1 MAENPIRPAVVDAIE
16 RSLAEFG
23 ELHQSLAENSRQVL
37 VVGEALMDLIPVVGE
52 GISEMV
58 GGGPCNS
65 AKALARLGF
74 STTFIGGISSDSYG
88 EVIEKELLDSGVI
101 LDLVHR
107 SDLPTALAI
116 ATINDA
122 GLASYEFKLDSTVSF
137 NFHSSLLPKA
147 DADVIHIGS
156 VATLLE
162 PGASELYNW
171 LSDKSAIVVFDPNV
185 RPSIQ
190 GNKEIYRNSVER
202 WIDLAKIVKL
212 SEDDFSWLYQS
223 TESDVIA
230 DWLSRGSEIV
240 VVTRAEKGLSAFTR
254 DERIDCP
261 AAKVELVDSVG
272 AGDTI
277 GAVIVEGLL
286 KYGLD
291 VLKTDVLRQ
300 VLERAAKAA
309 GITCSRA
316 GANPPWKEELD
327 LAL

>member
-1 MAENPIRPAVVDAIE
+1 
-16 RSLAEFG
+16 
-23 ELHQSLAENSRQVL
+23 
-37 VVGEALMDLIPVVGE
+37 
-52 GISEMV
+52 
-58 GGGPCNS
+58 
-65 AKALARLGF
+65 
-74 STTFIGGISSDSYG
+74 
-88 EVIEKELLDSGVI
+88 
-101 LDLVHR
+101 VHR

-116 ATINDA
+116 ATINEA

-137 NFHSSLLPKA
+137 NFHSSWLPKE
-147 DADVIHIGS
+147 DAEVIHIGS

-162 PGASELYNW
+162 PGASELYKW
-171 LSDKSAIVVFDPNV
+171 LSNKRATVVFDPNV

-190 GNKEIYRNSVER
+190 GDREIYRNSVER

-212 SEDDFSWLYQS
+212 SEDDFSWLYENS
-223 TESDVIA
+223 ESDVIA
-230 DWLSRGSEIV
+230 NWLSRGTEIV
-240 VVTRAEKGLSAFTR
+240 VVTRADKGLSAFTK
-254 DERIDCP
+254 EGRIDCP

-291 VLKTDVLRQ
+291 GLKADVLRQ

>member
-1 MAENPIRPAVVDAIE
+1 VKKVW
-16 RSLAEFG
+16 
-23 ELHQSLAENSRQVL
+23 
-37 VVGEALMDLIPVVGE
+37 VVGEALMDLIPVVG
-52 GISEMV
+52 GNRVPIV
-58 GGGPCNS
+58 GGGPANT
-65 AKALARLGF
+65 AKAVARLGYPTYF
-74 STTFIGGISSDSYG
+74 VGGISSDEYG
-88 EVIEKELLDSGVI
+88 RAVELELLRSGVD
-101 LDLVHR
+101 LSLVHR
-107 SDLPTALAI
+107 GDSPTALAI
-116 ATINDA
+116 ATINEA

-137 NFHSSLLPKA
+137 NFHSSWLPKE
-147 DADVIHIGS
+147 DSEVIHIGS

-162 PGASELYNW
+162 PGASELYKW

-190 GNKEIYRNSVER
+190 GDREIYRNSVER
-202 WIDLAKIVKL
+202 WIELAKIVKL
-212 SEDDFSWLYQS
+212 SEDDFSWLYES
-223 TESDVIA
+223 SESDVIA
-230 DWLSRGSEIV
+230 NWLSRGTEIV
-240 VVTRAEKGLSAFTR
+240 VVTRAERGLSAFTR
-254 DERIDCP
+254 DGRIDCP

-286 KYGLD
+286 KYGLAGLRAD
-291 VLKTDVLRQ
+291 VLKQ

>member
-1 MAENPIRPAVVDAIE
+1 M
-16 RSLAEFG
+16 S
-23 ELHQSLAENSRQVL
+23 QVW
-37 VVGEALMDLIPVVGE
+37 VVGEALMDLIPVAGGE
-52 GISEMV
+52 ISEMV

-65 AKALARLGF
+65 AKALSRLGF
-74 STTFIGGISSDSYG
+74 STTFIGGISTDSYG
-88 EVIEKELLDSGVI
+88 EAIERELLDSGVI
-101 LDLVHR
+101 LDFVHR

-116 ATINDA
+116 ATINES
-122 GLASYEFKLDSTVSF
+122 GLASYEFRVDSTESF
-137 NFHSSLLPKA
+137 NFHSSWLPKE
-147 DADVIHIGS
+147 DVEVIHIGS

-162 PGASELYNW
+162 PGASELYKW
-171 LSDKSAIVVFDPNV
+171 LSNKSAIVVFDPNV

-190 GNKEIYRNSVER
+190 GNREIYRNSVER

-212 SEDDFSWLYQS
+212 SEDDFSWLYHS
-223 TESDVIA
+223 SESDVITN
-230 DWLSRGSEIV
+230 WFSRGVEIV

-254 DERIDCP
+254 DGRIDCP

-277 GAVIVEGLL
+277 GAVIIEGLL

-291 VLKTDVLRQ
+291 GLKANVLRQ

>member
-1 MAENPIRPAVVDAIE
+1 M
-16 RSLAEFG
+16 SHL
-23 ELHQSLAENSRQVL
+23 QSSTQIW
-37 VVGEALMDLIPVVGE
+37 VVGEALMDLIPVATGE
-52 GISEMV
+52 ISEMV

-74 STTFIGGISSDSYG
+74 STTFIGGISSDRYG
-88 EVIEKELLDSGVI
+88 KAIERELLDSGVS

-107 SDLPTALAI
+107 ADLPTALAI
-116 ATINDA
+116 ATINEA
-122 GLASYEFKLDSTVSF
+122 GLASYEFKLESTVSF
-137 NFHSSLLPKA
+137 NFHSSWLPEQ
-147 DADVIHIGS
+147 DARVIHIGS

-162 PGASELYNW
+162 PGASELYKW

-190 GNKEIYRNSVER
+190 SDKKIYRDSVER

-223 TESDVIA
+223 PESEVIA
-230 DWLSRGSEIV
+230 NWFSRGTEIV
-240 VVTRAEKGLSAFTR
+240 VVTRAEKGLTCFTR
-254 DERIDCP
+254 DGRIDCP

-286 KYGLD
+286 KHGLGG
-291 VLKTDVLRQ
+291 LKTDVLKQ

>member
-1 MAENPIRPAVVDAIE
+1 M
-16 RSLAEFG
+16 S
-23 ELHQSLAENSRQVL
+23 QVW
-37 VVGEALMDLIPVVGE
+37 VVGEALIDLIPVVGGE
-52 GISEMV
+52 ISEMV

-74 STTFIGGISSDSYG
+74 STTFIGGISTDSYG
-88 EVIEKELLDSGVI
+88 EAIERELSNSGVI
-101 LDLVHR
+101 LDFVHR

-116 ATINDA
+116 ATINEV

-137 NFHSSLLPKA
+137 NFNSSWLPKE
-147 DADVIHIGS
+147 DSEVIHIGS

-162 PGASELYNW
+162 PGASELYKW
-171 LSDKSAIVVFDPNV
+171 LSKKSATIVFDPNV

-190 GNKEIYRNSVER
+190 GDREIYRNSVER

-223 TESDVIA
+223 SESEVIA
-230 DWLSRGSEIV
+230 NWFSRGTEIV
-240 VVTRAEKGLSAFTR
+240 VVTRAERGLSAFTK
-254 DERIDCP
+254 EGRIDCP

-286 KYGLD
+286 KHGLAGLKAD
-291 VLKTDVLRQ
+291 VLKQ
-300 VLERAAKAA
+300 VLERAAKGA

-316 GANPPWKEELD
+316 GANPPWKKELD

>member
-1 MAENPIRPAVVDAIE
+1 
-16 RSLAEFG
+16 
-23 ELHQSLAENSRQVL
+23 
-37 VVGEALMDLIPVVGE
+37 
-52 GISEMV
+52 MV

-74 STTFIGGISSDSYG
+74 STNFIGGISSDRYG
-88 EVIEKELLDSGVI
+88 EAIERELLDSGVS
-101 LDLVHR
+101 LDFVHR

-116 ATINDA
+116 ATINEA

-137 NFHSSLLPKA
+137 NFHSSWLPKE
-147 DADVIHIGS
+147 DAEVIHIGS

-162 PGASELYNW
+162 PGASELYKW
-171 LSDKSAIVVFDPNV
+171 LSGKSTTVVFDPNV

-190 GNKEIYRNSVER
+190 SDKKIYRNSVER

-212 SEDDFSWLYQS
+212 SEDDFSWLYENS
-223 TESDVIA
+223 ESDVIA
-230 DWLSRGSEIV
+230 NWLSRGTEIV
-240 VVTRAEKGLSAFTR
+240 VVTRAERGLSAFTR
-254 DERIDCP
+254 DGRIDCP

-286 KYGLD
+286 IYGLD
-291 VLKTDVLRQ
+291 GLKADVLMK